1 MIDEANHRIYVDYST
16 LAKFQAC
23 KELARLG
30 SFQGYRL
37 QAHDP
42 KLAFGHAIHAGWAA
56 YYDALAGGFHDAE
69 GKWHMYGYIEGN
81 EPHKAPLIR
90 AQAAFLR
97 DLHVNADGSTVLPVT
112 LESDERRSV
121 ERGLA
126 LLDAYIYRW
135 RYEPYS
141 NILRADGSPLVEV
154 GFQFPLAR
162 YQEYDIIYV
171 GYIDRIMMNNATQR
185 PVNFEGKTTTRSIL
199 QKKKEV
205 KPNHQI
211 TGYYKP
217 ANTLVA
223 SLGLPEVKE
232 TVWDI
237 MFISDRA
244 ANSTK
249 GLTDRFWNY
258 GIDTA
263 KDFDRTTTMRSHAD
277 VTEFLFDAEQWAL
290 EYSKWVLSGIPR
302 WPRTAPG
309 PCHNYGGCVFRERC
323 SLNLQPEA
331 EPSFMDMNFKV
342 DRWEPWKRIVE
353 AEA

>member
-1 MIDEANHRIYVDYST
+1 MIDEANHIIYVDYST

-30 SFQGYRL
+30 SVRGYRL
-37 QAHDP
+37 DRQDP

-56 YYDALAGGFHDAE
+56 YYDALAGGFHDTS
-69 GKWHMYGYIEGN
+69 GHWHQFTSLDN
-81 EPHKAPLIR
+81 PTPLVR

-97 DLHVNADGSTVLPVT
+97 DLHVNDDGSTALPVT
-112 LESDERRSV
+112 LESDERRSI

-126 LLDAYIYRW
+126 LLDAYIHRW
-135 RYEPYS
+135 RNEPYT
-141 NILRADGSPLVEV
+141 NILRLDGSPLVEV

-162 YQEYDIIYV
+162 YQEYDIIHV
-171 GYIDRIMMNNATQR
+171 GYIDRIMLNAATER
-185 PVNFEGKTTTRSIL
+185 PVNFEGKTTTRAIS

-211 TGYYKP
+211 TTYYKP
-217 ANTLVA
+217 ANDITA
-223 SLGLPEVKE
+223 KLGLPEVVE
-232 TVWDI
+232 TMWDI

-244 ANSTK
+244 PNTAK

-258 GIDTA
+258 GIDTT
-263 KDFDRTTTMRSHAD
+263 KDFDRTTTTRSHTD
-277 VTEFLFDAEQWAL
+277 LTEFLFDAEQWAL
-290 EYSKWVLSGIPR
+290 EYAKYVLSDIPR

-323 SLNLQPEA
+323 SLNIEPEREA
-331 EPSFMDMNFKV
+331 SYMSTNFKV
-342 DRWEPWKRIVE
+342 DKWEPWRRIV
-353 AEA
+353 AEVD